1 MDSQVLDIVRPLLI
15 MGAAMV
21 FVMLC
26 RELHR
31 GWVETVTIRQMRQRA
46 QERQRPP
53 QEEKETD
60 QE

>member
-1 MDSQVLDIVRPLLI
+1 MDPEVLDIVRPLLI

-21 FVMLC
+21 LVMLC

-31 GWVETVTIRQMRQRA
+31 GWVETVAVRRMRERA
-46 QERQRPP
+46 QERQRLPK
-53 QEEKETD
+53 EEKETD